1 MGSTFGER
9 ALQKHR
15 TCATF
20 GLTRKSTSLASLW
33 LYQFV
38 YGGKGE
44 LRLEAPSGLRRT
56 EQVYEVYVVIFD
68 LKTTNI
74 KKFPKYGFSERN
86 PTNHVAGVF
95 VQALS
100 TYFGMSSTISVFFTF
115 KLLHPIQHKT
125 PPVVHVATALLSL

>member
-38 YGGKGE
+38 DGGKGE

-68 LKTTNI
+68 LKTTVGELCTPRKHI
-74 KKFPKYGFSERN
+74 VEGKEILSFGFKNSI
-86 PTNHVAGVF
+86 A
-95 VQALS
+95 
-100 TYFGMSSTISVFFTF
+100 SSTMFFCF
-115 KLLHPIQHKT
+115 SNSCLNKK
-125 PPVVHVATALLSL
+125 SGFW